1 MIHEFQTYYRGCHEN
16 NYHHSQHFPTIQNI
30 LRRTCV
36 CFHLGSLCCDLCE
49 FIHHFV
55 IVRSDSFAAGPLMEK
70 TEPEKI
76 SQYPG
81 IGRKPKTVLIVCD
94 AVPNKTSRFIFAS
107 HA

>member
-1 MIHEFQTYYRGCHEN
+1 
-16 NYHHSQHFPTIQNI
+16 
-30 LRRTCV
+30 
-36 CFHLGSLCCDLCE
+36 
-49 FIHHFV
+49 
-55 IVRSDSFAAGPLMEK
+55 MEK